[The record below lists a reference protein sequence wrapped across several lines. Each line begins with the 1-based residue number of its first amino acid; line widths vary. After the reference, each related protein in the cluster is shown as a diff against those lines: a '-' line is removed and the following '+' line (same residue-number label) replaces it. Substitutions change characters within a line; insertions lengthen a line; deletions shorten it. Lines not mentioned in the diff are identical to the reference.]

1 MNINYSLR
9 NPYMILLRTYKGNAY
24 TFKNFYS
31 RNPADDYI
39 AFTSWNASSS
49 RKPLLSA
56 SSPVYYCTAL
66 VLECLNILS
75 LIKQHQ

>member
-1 MNINYSLR
+1 M
-9 NPYMILLRTYKGNAY
+9 PIL
-24 TFKNFYS
+24 FKNCYS
-31 RNPADDYI
+31 KNPADDHI